1 MLVLSDLHVEHATFD
16 PAGFDADVVVLAGDI
31 HAGGEAVRWARRTFP
46 KHPVVQIAG
55 NHEFYDGEYADVL
68 ARMRAQAREE
78 GVHFLEND
86 AVTIA
91 GVRFLGCTLWTDFR
105 IYEAP
110 GRTLQI
116 DRDQAMIKN
125 LRLMADYHAIDVIDP
140 RGANGRRRFSPLD
153 AAHLHDASRA
163 WLDRMLGTHDAVTAA
178 VATTATAAPAMPT
191 VVVSHHLPSWR
202 SVAPAFARSVS
213 NAAFV
218 SDLDDLVGRSTV
230 WIHGH
235 THSSHRYAVGGA
247 TLVCNPRGYPRHLKP
262 GTAPSAAGP
271 ATDVTEFEN
280 PTFDAGLIVD
290 VPMQACTASV

>member
-1 MLVLSDLHVEHATFD
+1 
-16 PAGFDADVVVLAGDI
+16 
-31 HAGGEAVRWARRTFP
+31 
-46 KHPVVQIAG
+46 
-55 NHEFYDGEYADVL
+55 
-68 ARMRAQAREE
+68 
-78 GVHFLEND
+78 
-86 AVTIA
+86 
-91 GVRFLGCTLWTDFR
+91 
-105 IYEAP
+105 
-110 GRTLQI
+110 
-116 DRDQAMIKN
+116 
-125 LRLMADYHAIDVIDP
+125 
-140 RGANGRRRFSPLD
+140 
-153 AAHLHDASRA
+153 
-163 WLDRMLGTHDAVTAA
+163 MLGTHDAVTAA
-178 VATTATAAPAMPT
+178 VATTATAAPTMPT